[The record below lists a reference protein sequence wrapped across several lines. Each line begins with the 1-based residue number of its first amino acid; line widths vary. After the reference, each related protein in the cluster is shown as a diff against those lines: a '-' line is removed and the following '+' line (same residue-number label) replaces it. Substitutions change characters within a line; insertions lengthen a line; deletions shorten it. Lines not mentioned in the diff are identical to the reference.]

1 MALSR
6 SRSALGVA
14 VVVVAWCVPGIGA
27 QSIPDLI
34 SSLPAAR
41 AVTKR
46 AVPARRARKARVNVA
61 ALDAPAFRLQ
71 LFDDIVHRVV
81 RTKVDRLDSRRLVWH
96 GTDEDGG
103 AVTLAVVN
111 DVVAGAIYTDG
122 RAFELTVDAD
132 GDYEVAE
139 LDPAAFPTEDP
150 PLDVPRSGADV
161 AATLPAAQGVSADGV
176 PQIDVMVLWT
186 PAARNAVGGTVS
198 AIQSLVTLAVANANL
213 SYANSQV
220 GATLRLV
227 YSGEVNL
234 TESNISTDLT
244 RLSTAG
250 DGYIDQ
256 VQSLRNQYGADV
268 VTLIGN
274 GYAGAGAC
282 GIGYIMSTTSTS
294 FAPWAYNVVD
304 QSCAGGYLSYAHE
317 VGHNEGLQHDPANAG
332 SSPSF
337 PYAYGY
343 QHPSGAFRTVMAY
356 GSALRIP
363 FFSSPIVSY
372 TGLFTGT
379 ASQDNA
385 RALRNNVAT
394 VASFMGSTS
403 GATCNFSV
411 SPASA
416 SFPAAGGS
424 ATIAVTTSA
433 GCAWTTS
440 SGAGWIGVGPGR
452 SGSGSV
458 TLSVSANP
466 SGQRT
471 GTATVA
477 GQVITVSEQA
487 GTSCSYAISPTVLKF
502 PASGGSAQVNVTTA
516 AGCTWKAASNASWL
530 VVGQGGTG
538 SGSVT
543 LTAASNS
550 GNNRSTSAVIAG
562 LTASISEVGTKIH
575 GKR

>member
-1 MALSR
+1 MAFTR
-6 SRSALGVA
+6 SRCALGV
-14 VVVVAWCVPGIGA
+14 VLVVVASWVPGIGA
-27 QSIPDLI
+27 QQLPDLI
-34 SSLPAAR
+34 SPLPAAR
-41 AVTKR
+41 AVAKR
-46 AVPARRARKARVNVA
+46 AVRARRARKARVNVA
-61 ALDAPAFRLQ
+61 ALDAPALRLE
-71 LFDDIVHRVV
+71 LFDDIVHRVA
-81 RTKVDRLDSRRLVWH
+81 RTKVDRLDSRRFVWH

-111 DVVAGAIYTDG
+111 NVVAGAIYTDG

-150 PLDVPRSGADV
+150 PLDMPRSGADMP
-161 AATLPAAQGVSADGV
+161 ALPSAQGLSADGV

-227 YSGEVNL
+227 YGGEVNL
-234 TESNISTDLT
+234 TESDISTDLT

-282 GIGYIMSTTSTS
+282 GIGFIMSTTSTS

-332 SSPSF
+332 SAPSF

-343 QHPSGAFRTVMAY
+343 QDPSGAFRTVMAY
-356 GSALRIP
+356 GGALRIP
-363 FFSSPIVSY
+363 FFSSPLVSY
-372 TGLFTGT
+372 AGLLTGT
-379 ASQDNA
+379 SAQDNA

-394 VASFMGSTS
+394 VASFMGSAS
-403 GATCNFSV
+403 G
-411 SPASA
+411 
-416 SFPAAGGS
+416 
-424 ATIAVTTSA
+424 
-433 GCAWTTS
+433 
-440 SGAGWIGVGPGR
+440 
-452 SGSGSV
+452 
-458 TLSVSANP
+458 
-466 SGQRT
+466 
-471 GTATVA
+471 
-477 GQVITVSEQA
+477 
-487 GTSCSYAISPTVLKF
+487 GTSCSYAISPSSLSFST
-502 PASGGSAQVNVTTA
+502 SGGSAQVNVTTA
-516 AGCTWKAASNASWL
+516 AGCTWKATSNASWL
-530 VVGQGGTG
+530 VVGPGGTG

-543 LTAASNS
+543 LTATNNS
-550 GNNRSTSAVIAG
+550 GNSRSTSAVIAG
-562 LTASISEVGTKIH
+562 LSATVSEDGTKLH

>member
-1 MALSR
+1 MALTR
-6 SRSALGVA
+6 WCCALGV
-14 VVVVAWCVPGIGA
+14 VLVVASWVPGIGA

-41 AVTKR
+41 PVTKR
-46 AVPARRARKARVNVA
+46 AVRARRARKARVNVA
-61 ALDAPAFRLQ
+61 ALDAPALRLQ

-81 RTKVDRLDSRRLVWH
+81 RTKVDRLDSHRFVWH

-103 AVTLAVVN
+103 AVTLAVVDN
-111 DVVAGAIYTDG
+111 VVAGAIYTDG

-150 PLDVPRSGADV
+150 PLDVPRSGAGV
-161 AATLPAAQGVSADGV
+161 AAALPAAQGVSADGV

-186 PAARNAVGGTVS
+186 PAARNAVGGTV
-198 AIQSLVTLAVANANL
+198 AAVQSLVTLAVANANL

-234 TESNISTDLT
+234 SESDISTDLT
-244 RLSTAG
+244 RLSTA
-250 DGYIDQ
+250 DGFIDQ
-256 VQSLRNQYGADV
+256 VQSLRSQYGADV

-282 GIGYIMSTTSTS
+282 GVGFIMSTTSTS

-304 QSCAGGYLSYAHE
+304 QSCAATYLSYAHE

-332 SSPSF
+332 SAPSF

-343 QHPSGAFRTVMAY
+343 QDPSGAFRTVMAY
-356 GSALRIP
+356 GSAVRIP
-363 FFSSPIVSY
+363 FFSSPLVSY
-372 TGLFTGT
+372 AGLLTGT
-379 ASQDNA
+379 SAQDNA

-394 VASFMGSTS
+394 VASFMGS
-403 GATCNFSV
+403 
-411 SPASA
+411 
-416 SFPAAGGS
+416 
-424 ATIAVTTSA
+424 
-433 GCAWTTS
+433 
-440 SGAGWIGVGPGR
+440 
-452 SGSGSV
+452 
-458 TLSVSANP
+458 P
-466 SGQRT
+466 SG
-471 GTATVA
+471 
-477 GQVITVSEQA
+477 
-487 GTSCSYAISPTVLKF
+487 GTSCSYALSPNALSF
-502 PASGGSAQVNVTTA
+502 SASGGSAQVNVTTA
-516 AGCTWKAASNASWL
+516 AGCAWTATSNASWV
-530 VVGQGGTG
+530 VVGPGGTG

-543 LTAASNS
+543 LTATSNS

-562 LTASISEVGTKIH
+562 LNASVSEGGTRPH